1 MSLRHHSVWPR
12 KILKSQLD
20 LIAVA
25 LGFSLTSPGALP
37 ELRLLLVVSGSS
49 PLLWSKVASS
59 PLSLAVSVPLSFGV
73 LPHTP
78 TPSSLQNW
86 GGKPLSHLSLLQL
99 KSDSRT
105 LFPSKN
111 RGVFWV
117 TSNKKLAWLHLD
129 DWVQFSSVTQLCP
142 TFCNPMLSQ
151 HARPPCPSPTPRVHP
166 NPYPLCR

>member
-73 LPHTP
+73 LPHP
-78 TPSSLQNW
+78 LPEFIAELGREAPVPS
-86 GGKPLSHLSLLQL
+86 
-99 KSDSRT
+99 
-105 LFPSKN
+105 
-111 RGVFWV
+111 VFA
-117 TSNKKLAWLHLD
+117 T
-129 DWVQFSSVTQLCP
+129 TEE
-142 TFCNPMLSQ
+142 
-151 HARPPCPSPTPRVHP
+151 
-166 NPYPLCR
+166 